1 MTAKSKRRVLSF
13 AKASSPPIAWSVL
26 RARATASGSCFAS
39 AQRAPGLRAA
49 SRNPANNRA
58 GNLRLCLMLA
68 AALWLLAA
76 ASIFGRQKLLRP
88 LSSGQGAARVF
99 RVLEL
104 PRFCGHLILWEE
116 GVHDG
121 EEAPTIPTGV
131 PPAVGGAR
139 PRGEDTGVAGS
150 AV

>member
-1 MTAKSKRRVLSF
+1 MRMS
-13 AKASSPPIAWSVL
+13 
-26 RARATASGSCFAS
+26 TASGPSWMKCLGRTISSQCARYERRRATPVNFL
-39 AQRAPGLRAA
+39 AQRATSSCGIQKGEKLQR
-49 SRNPANNRA
+49 R
-58 GNLRLCLMLA
+58 GH
-68 AALWLLAA
+68 
-76 ASIFGRQKLLRP
+76 FG
-88 LSSGQGAARVF
+88 
-99 RVLEL
+99 LEL